1 MQSRSSGFWS
11 VEVWIYRV
19 RDHCYHMWSL
29 TSQLPEGPERG
40 AHGGLRRLRNWFHRQ
55 AFSFE
60 VDLPASIILI
70 SVRVTSEEVFLT
82 PRSSCI
88 THLFKSPLWFRSL
101 YTQDYPHF
109 SIKVPLTKRFQS
121 TEMPAL
127 CSSFEDLDFILSM
140 CRLHSTLIHVALF
153 SYKYILSYGTFHLN
167 YPTFFPSGWFVHSTD
182 IWGPTVCSASFRYR
196 G

>member
-1 MQSRSSGFWS
+1 MQSRSSGFWG

-29 TSQLPEGPERG
+29 TGQLPEGPERG
-40 AHGGLRRLRNWFHRQ
+40 ARGGLRRLRNWFHRQ

-88 THLFKSPLWFRSL
+88 THLFKSPLWFRSR
-101 YTQDYPHF
+101 YTRTVHIFLSKSLWLRD
-109 SIKVPLTKRFQS
+109 SGVPKCLPCAAPLKT
-121 TEMPAL
+121 L
-127 CSSFEDLDFILSM
+127 ILSWV
-140 CRLHSTLIHVALF
+140 CVDCFLLIHVALF

-167 YPTFFPSGWFVHSTD
+167 YPTFFPSGWFVHSTN